1 MVQPRCPHSGPA
13 FSAPGCTCI
22 GAGLKRDSKR
32 LCALEFSFS
41 FCWFLSGALKRDGFR
56 SGDISRVFGAST
68 GLPFHV
74 AHFLLPMGREE
85 WKGVGTQ
92 FREQGKGVEK
102 NGRR

>member
-1 MVQPRCPHSGPA
+1 M
-13 FSAPGCTCI
+13 
-22 GAGLKRDSKR
+22 
-32 LCALEFSFS
+32 LEFSFS
-41 FCWFLSGALKRDGFR
+41 FCSFLSGALKRDRFISR
-56 SGDISRVFGAST
+56 DISRVSGVST

-74 AHFLLPMGREE
+74 AHFLLPMGRDK